1 MQKFIRTKR
10 KNFRSYKASV
20 QAWIDSGLLRKLNA
34 TTAMTKAQIEE
45 FIPQSPHVQKWV
57 AADTS
62 GYKSEAKDRT
72 GWESK
77 KQLENG
83 TTTMGNQWQFLMKL
97 SIYHPMIQQFTLGT
111 YINVHAHKKTCTRKV
126 IAMGS

>member
-10 KNFRSYKASV
+10 KNFRRYKASV
-20 QAWIDSGLLRKLNA
+20 QAWIDSGLLRKLNP

-45 FIPQSPHVQKWV
+45 FIPQLPHVQKWV

-97 SIYHPMIQQFTLGT
+97 SIYHPMSQQFTFR
-111 YINVHAHKKTCTRKV
+111 YIH
-126 IAMGS
+126 